1 MSIKIKEIVTA
12 TAGQLLAGNGE
23 AIVEGFSIDSRTIRK
38 NDFFVPLPG
47 EQTDG
52 HNYIFDALNKGA
64 SGTFVANKK
73 KAAVYLS
80 EGKAFIL
87 VQDVLK
93 ALQKTA
99 AYYRKKFSVPI
110 VAVTGSAGKT
120 TTKDMIESVLETKY
134 STLKTVGNLNN
145 HIGVPL
151 TLLRL
156 KDHHQVVVLEMG
168 MSGFGEIAFLARMAK
183 PEVGVITNIGE
194 AHLEMV
200 GSLEGVARAKGE
212 LLLEMG
218 LAGRAVLN
226 GEDQRLVA
234 LGDSFSGT
242 TVYYGFQKEY
252 CPRAENLLFRQK
264 KTQFELVFS
273 RSKTRVLL
281 PLPGKHNVLNA
292 LAAAAVGDI
301 FKLSQTE
308 IKQGLERVKITA
320 ARLEVEQRGSL
331 MIINDTY
338 NANPTSVR
346 ASLEALTGMAGKARC
361 GVILGD
367 MLELGIESTRAHY
380 SMGKFAALQ
389 GVDYLITL
397 GTLSRDIAEGARRAG
412 LSTVV
417 ECKKITE
424 VLTALENLAAPGDWV
439 LVKGSRSMKMEKII
453 DNIL

>member
-23 AIVEGFSIDSRTIRK
+23 DIAEGFSIDSRTIKK

-52 HNYIFDALNKGA
+52 HNYIFDALNKG
-64 SGTFVANKK
+64 SLGTFVASEKQ
-73 KAAVYLS
+73 AAVSLA

-93 ALQKTA
+93 ALQYTA
-99 AYYRKKFSVPI
+99 IYYRKKFSIPI
-110 VAVTGSAGKT
+110 IAVTGSAGKT
-120 TTKDMIESVLETKY
+120 TTKDMIESVLDVKY
-134 STLKTVGNLNN
+134 STLKTAGNLNN
-145 HIGVPL
+145 QIGVPL

-168 MSGFGEIAFLARMAK
+168 MSGFGEIAFLARMAR
-183 PEVGVITNIGE
+183 PDLGVITNIGE

-200 GSLEGVARAKGE
+200 GSLEGVAQAKGE

-218 LAGRAVLN
+218 LTGRAILN

-234 LGDSFSGT
+234 LGNSFLGLT
-242 TVYYGFQKEY
+242 TYYGFKEEY
-252 CPRAENLLFRQK
+252 CSRGENLLAKQE
-264 KTQFELVFS
+264 KTQFDLVLPG
-273 RSKTRVLL
+273 SKTKVSL

-292 LAAAAVGDI
+292 LAAAAVGYI
-301 FKLSQTE
+301 FNLSPVE
-308 IKQGLERVKITA
+308 IKQGLESVRVTA
-320 ARLEVEQRGSL
+320 ARLDVEQRGGL

-346 ASLEALTGMAGKARC
+346 ASLEALTSMAGKARC
-361 GVILGD
+361 GAILGD
-367 MLELGIESTRAHY
+367 MLELGAESTRAHY
-380 SMGKFAALQ
+380 DMGRFAALQ
-389 GVDYLITL
+389 GVEYLITL
-397 GTLSRDIAEGARRAG
+397 GELSRDMVKGARSAG

-417 ECKKITE
+417 ECEKITE
-424 VLTALENLAAPGDWV
+424 VLSTLKSLSSPGDWV
-439 LVKGSRSMKMEKII
+439 LVKGSRSMKMEKIV
-453 DNIL
+453 DNIS